1 MNDKVEAIP
10 EEAMRFADLWFHL
23 QELKKKMRR
32 QFIEDFKTMI
42 SKNAST
48 EELLDRLL
56 KHERARRTTRDAH
69 NVATENTAAEPTY
82 WQLVRDLEDYGIPPE
97 YKAHVL
103 FCRPLTPEE
112 QAEIENW
119 QAMLDEGLSEPP
131 ATMLSRI
138 ALSRP
143 HHRNGL
149 PTVCDGGASKLRR

>member
-1 MNDKVEAIP
+1 MSGQDNVVNFKRPREW
-10 EEAMRFADLWFHL
+10 ADDCAALWFHL

-82 WQLVRDLEDYGIPPE
+82 WQLVRDLDDYGIPPE

-119 QAMLDEGLSEPP
+119 QALLDEGLSEHDKEVRQFWHEHPHV
-131 ATMLSRI
+131 
-138 ALSRP
+138 ALAKRR
-143 HHRNGL
+143 HRL
-149 PTVCDGGASKLRR
+149 ESE

>member
-1 MNDKVEAIP
+1 MSGQDNVVNFKRPREW
-10 EEAMRFADLWFHL
+10 ADDCAALWFHL

-82 WQLVRDLEDYGIPPE
+82 WQLVRDLDDYGIPPE

-112 QAEIENW
+112 QRK
-119 QAMLDEGLSEPP
+119 
-131 ATMLSRI
+131 SRT
-138 ALSRP
+138 
-143 HHRNGL
+143 GKQ
-149 PTVCDGGASKLRR
+149 CWMKD